1 MTTEKLGEV
10 VEASTASFTV
20 HCHKLGEPPPLGSL
34 VTVADGDVH
43 IYGVVHNATT
53 GSIDPSRKALA
64 LGEELASAEEVY
76 EEHPELTKLLRT
88 DFTALVVG
96 YTCKEAVR
104 YNLPPRPAKIHGFA
118 HIASKKESQEF
129 TKGFQ
134 FLDVL
139 LNADAQNRDA
149 ALAACLRQAAEAQT
163 DKDYLVRAGKELAN
177 LLAQDSRRLNTIL
190 RMMKG

>member
-34 VTVADGDVH
+34 VTVADGDIH

-64 LGEELASAEEVY
+64 LGEEMTSAEEVY
-76 EEHPELTKLLRT
+76 KEHPELAKLLRT
-88 DFTALVVG
+88 DFTAIVVG
-96 YTCKEAVR
+96 FKDKEGVR
-104 YNLPPRPAKIHGFA
+104 HHLPPRPAKIHGFA
-118 HIASKKESQEF
+118 HIASKKEAEDF
-129 TKGFQ
+129 TKDFQ

-139 LNADAQNRDA
+139 LNAEAQNRDA
-149 ALAACLRQAAEAQT
+149 ALAACQRQAAEAQA
-163 DKDYLVRAGKELAN
+163 DKDYLVRAGKELAK

-190 RMMKG
+190 RMVKG